1 MTNALLGSNYH
12 ITPDGV
18 FTQEQLLVAKMIN
31 DYNSSL
37 HLVRNPAYKAEPGQ
51 MDCAVICV
59 PGNAPTYV
67 LFYIHQADVNANVL
81 ARIYAADMAK
91 QGRPL
96 EDQLQA
102 NELAWRLYETA
113 KHEEE
118 YAAQADLHRSII
130 KSPLHT
136 YKHNGK
142 KYT

>member
-1 MTNALLGSNYH
+1 MNALVGSNYH
-12 ITPDGV
+12 ITESGV
-18 FTQEQLLVAKMIN
+18 FSQEQLLVAQMIN
-31 DYNSSL
+31 DYNPAL
-37 HLVRNPAYKAEPGQ
+37 HLARNPEYRGEPGQ
-51 MDCAVICV
+51 MNCAIICT
-59 PGNAPTYV
+59 PDNAPMYV
-67 LFYIHQADVNANVL
+67 LFYIHQADINANLL

-102 NELAWRLYETA
+102 NEMAWKLYEAA
-113 KHEEE
+113 KQEEE